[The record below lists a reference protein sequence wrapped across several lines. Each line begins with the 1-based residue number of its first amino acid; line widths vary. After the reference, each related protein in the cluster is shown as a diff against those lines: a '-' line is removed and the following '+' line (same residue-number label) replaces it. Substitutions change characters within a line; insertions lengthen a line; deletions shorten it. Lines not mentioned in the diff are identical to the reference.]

1 MTGTAAFITT
11 DFSPGSIPPIPGGCA
26 YYRCFLPMQAMRIEA
41 RLGLPAWTG
50 EDGFGIQSDKNEA
63 LFGFDLVVMKL
74 LMDRRLPNQMRMAQA
89 LGQKIIVDVDDFY
102 DDLPESNLAHEA
114 TDPRLHKFANRE
126 HYREIIL
133 AADMVT
139 VTTPFL
145 LDYYSRIHPCVR
157 MIRNGVLPDQF
168 NVRKVRDRKPVL
180 GWVGGVPWRGGD
192 LETMREW
199 LPGFLEKHDLMFHHA
214 GHADMVPGSDRP
226 VQPIWE
232 LTGIPRER
240 ITTSPLRV
248 LDEYHL
254 MFDFDIGLIPL
265 NDIPFNHAKCLY
277 NGTMISTNR
286 GLLRADQVKPGDQV
300 WTQNQQWRL
309 VQATQSTPTRNGL
322 LIQTKSGRRIKVTPE
337 HRLWVNDQWME
348 ARFIEVGHV
357 MQSVPM
363 EASEAGYVRVPWPT
377 QARRTKQG
385 QWADY
390 KNSEDVASIQIS
402 ERWGRIF
409 GLFAGDG
416 ACAGKTQITISC
428 DGLDQDLISL
438 VMDDFQKIG
447 LTPTTEKMSTFDG
460 VLLRRRAVRV
470 ASSHLSK
477 VLVDLGMAEWRE
489 NTTKAKRIVCV
500 PDVIF
505 RSPANVI
512 AAFLSGLFEADGT
525 VNESNVSMTTI
536 HQEFAGQVQLLLAML
551 GIQSSVQYR
560 KTTYV
565 HNGEKK
571 IGKGAYM
578 ISLRRASADVFAQKI
593 GFLSERKRER
603 LARLAAKP
611 HSNAYQPMQ
620 WDDPVVSVIDC
631 EIESPIDIQVDGE
644 EFVADGLRSHNS
656 HLKGLEYSASGIPFV
671 ASALP
676 EYEYLAGCGV
686 GRVAYDSDGWVQHLE
701 ALLDYRTRKRD
712 ARINLENVRRDH
724 SIMARETEWQAVV
737 SELLG

>member
-114 TDPRLHKFANRE
+114 TDPTLHKFANRE

-133 AADMVT
+133 TADMVT

-157 MIRNGVLPDQF
+157 MIRNGVLPEQF
-168 NVRKVRDRKPVL
+168 DVRKVRDRKPVL

-192 LETMREW
+192 LETMRGW
-199 LPGFLEKHDLMFHHA
+199 LPDFLEKHDLMFHHA
-214 GHADMVPGSDRP
+214 GHAEMVPGSDRP

-265 NDIPFNHAKCLY
+265 NDIPFNHAK
-277 NGTMISTNR
+277 
-286 GLLRADQVKPGDQV
+286 
-300 WTQNQQWRL
+300 
-309 VQATQSTPTRNGL
+309 
-322 LIQTKSGRRIKVTPE
+322 
-337 HRLWVNDQWME
+337 
-348 ARFIEVGHV
+348 
-357 MQSVPM
+357 
-363 EASEAGYVRVPWPT
+363 
-377 QARRTKQG
+377 
-385 QWADY
+385 
-390 KNSEDVASIQIS
+390 
-402 ERWGRIF
+402 
-409 GLFAGDG
+409 
-416 ACAGKTQITISC
+416 SC
-428 DGLDQDLISL
+428 
-438 VMDDFQKIG
+438 
-447 LTPTTEKMSTFDG
+447 
-460 VLLRRRAVRV
+460 
-470 ASSHLSK
+470 
-477 VLVDLGMAEWRE
+477 
-489 NTTKAKRIVCV
+489 
-500 PDVIF
+500 
-505 RSPANVI
+505 
-512 AAFLSGLFEADGT
+512 
-525 VNESNVSMTTI
+525 
-536 HQEFAGQVQLLLAML
+536 
-551 GIQSSVQYR
+551 
-560 KTTYV
+560 
-565 HNGEKK
+565 
-571 IGKGAYM
+571 
-578 ISLRRASADVFAQKI
+578 
-593 GFLSERKRER
+593 
-603 LARLAAKP
+603 
-611 HSNAYQPMQ
+611 
-620 WDDPVVSVIDC
+620 
-631 EIESPIDIQVDGE
+631 
-644 EFVADGLRSHNS
+644 
-656 HLKGLEYSASGIPFV
+656 LKGLEYSASGIPFV

-676 EYEYLAGCGV
+676 EYEYLAQCGV
-686 GRVAYDSDGWVQHLE
+686 GRIAYDPDDWVRHLE